1 MKQLHN
7 LSLHFINNVLQFG
20 NRFVLLTSYFLL
32 LLSIIA
38 CNSNPRPRPK
48 GYFQIDF
55 PEKQYKLFDE
65 PGYPYTFE
73 YPVYGNVLKDST
85 FFENQPE
92 NPYWVNLDFPELAG
106 RIHISY
112 KAIGGNNKFSN
123 LVEDA
128 FKMTS
133 KHSLKASSIDEIPV
147 QGGAGVTGFVF
158 DIGGNAATGKQFFV
172 TDSTSHFLRGAL
184 YFNTTPNYD
193 SIRPV
198 EQFLY
203 KDMQHLIQT
212 LKWRG

>member
-1 MKQLHN
+1 MKSYPSFCVAGITRCTLFY
-7 LSLHFINNVLQFG
+7 LFITLV
-20 NRFVLLTSYFLL
+20 FV
-32 LLSIIA
+32 A
-38 CNSNPRPRPK
+38 CNSEPRPRPK
-48 GYFQIDF
+48 GYFQINF

-112 KAIGGNNKFSN
+112 KTIGGNNKFSN

-158 DIGGNAATGKQFFV
+158 DVGGNAATGKQFFV
-172 TDSTSHFLRGAL
+172 TDSIRHFLRGAL

-193 SIRPV
+193 SIQPV